1 MDITPTTPQH
11 DARGGA
17 GWPLFAVKLL
27 FWDWRAGRIGRLTYL
42 AATGAVWAALW
53 GMVHLMLPPTLEEAM
68 VPVDASP
75 LAPLAGAV
83 VGVLALAASMNL
95 AAKRFRDIGLPG
107 WLSVLGLTVLHTAL
121 LFTVPGLIYPWF
133 GLAVLAVLVLTP
145 TGALAS
151 RG

>member
-1 MDITPTTPQH
+1 MATPQA
-11 DARGGA
+11 DAGSGA
-17 GWPLFAVKLL
+17 GWPLRAVTLL
-27 FWDWRAGRIGRLTYL
+27 FWDWRAGCIGRLTYL
-42 AATGAVWAALW
+42 AAAGAVWAALW
-53 GMVHLMLPPTLEEAM
+53 GMAHLMLPPTLEEAM

-75 LAPLAGAV
+75 LAPLAGAAL
-83 VGVLALAASMNL
+83 GLLALAASTNL

-107 WLSVLGLTVLHTAL
+107 WLSVLGLTALHAVL

-145 TGALAS
+145 TGALAA